1 MLNKGNKIL
10 YDRVILEVG
19 CGPNSLIGR
28 FPGNNSKG
36 CRVVRITEAEDVC
49 SARGLSLALAAI
61 ADSAKHCSGN
71 LLVWVSLPCTGG
83 CPWQRMEAEHGEQRQ
98 G

>member
-1 MLNKGNKIL
+1 MLNKGNKII
-10 YDRVILEVG
+10 YDRLILEVG
-19 CGPNSLIGR
+19 CGPNSLLGR
-28 FPGNNSKG
+28 FAGNNSKG

-71 LLVWVSLPCTGG
+71 LLAVSYTHLTLPTIYSV
-83 CPWQRMEAEHGEQRQ
+83 
-98 G
+98 